1 MKKETV
7 YVTPRISSVCVKNSS
22 LLCLSGP
29 TILTFDL
36 DKGVDD
42 EEEECN

>member
-29 TILTFDL
+29 RSSFD
-36 DKGVDD
+36 DGENDP
-42 EEEECN
+42 EEEMN